1 MVGDS
6 EPFESK
12 RGSSLGHSLE
22 GVLAIA
28 GEGVIVETSSD
39 FGAGEEVGQLVFF
52 GGGNFSTVFAEF
64 GGNKSEAESAVEIFL
79 FFEFEGSFRFP
90 LKEAPFA
97 KVEPLIDGPLAEGN
111 IVLFRAGEVGE
122 GGGPSLG
129 GNDAEVAGNAARKD
143 DARFGFALGDD
154 FFDGRCGDEGVHDF
168 LGLGGSSDEI
178 QIFDNFFA
186 STKTAGDFRI
196 LDFWALAEV
205 GEKSLSDGQGIAE
218 AMELLVGGS
227 ACDSFEEVGGGF
239 FSEACNGSESPIGA
253 SGGE

>member
-28 GEGVIVETSSD
+28 GEGMIVKTSSD

-52 GGGNFSTVFAEF
+52 GGGNFPTVFAEF
-64 GGNKSEAESAVEIFL
+64 GGNKSEAESAVEIFF
-79 FFEFEGSFRFP
+79 FFEFDGGFRFP

-168 LGLGGSSDEI
+168 LGLGGSGDEI
-178 QIFDNFFA
+178 
-186 STKTAGDFRI
+186 
-196 LDFWALAEV
+196 
-205 GEKSLSDGQGIAE
+205 
-218 AMELLVGGS
+218 
-227 ACDSFEEVGGGF
+227 
-239 FSEACNGSESPIGA
+239 
-253 SGGE
+253 